1 MAMDVGGEADVE
13 ATSVITA
20 CVEARGWIKVM
31 FSSSESDVS
40 MDIMVAEIKAI
51 VQLIIHGAFRNQASF
66 VATLCQNTQAVYER
80 KMAFLCYSAGHIS
93 KKERPIDSFLG
104 KIQ

>member
-1 MAMDVGGEADVE
+1 MAVDVGGEADVE

-40 MDIMVAEIKAI
+40 MDITVAEIKAI
-51 VQLIIHGAFRNQASF
+51 VQLIKRSLSKSQK
-66 VATLCQNTQAVYER
+66 QNMKCKYN
-80 KMAFLCYSAGHIS
+80 K
-93 KKERPIDSFLG
+93 
-104 KIQ
+104 